1 MLLREFFA
9 EEAIALD
16 LRGATKEDV
25 LRELI
30 RLLKLDE
37 KSEGTL
43 LKKLQQREELGSTG
57 IERGFAIPHARSLVV
72 NKLRVAFGRK
82 ASGLDYKSI
91 DGKPAQ
97 FFFLIVA
104 PPLEVSNQYLPV
116 LGKIATFAKDPEVPK
131 KLMDM
136 KSAGEFL
143 RLIEQKGV

>member
-1 MLLREFFA
+1 MLLREFFSDD
-9 EEAIALD
+9 AISLD
-16 LRGATKEDV
+16 LKGESKDEI
-25 LRELI
+25 LREMI
-30 RLLKLDE
+30 RLLRLDE

-72 NKLRVAFGRK
+72 SKLRVAFGRK
-82 ASGLDYKSI
+82 ASGVDYKTI

-116 LGKIATFAKDPEVPK
+116 LGKIATFAKDAEVPK
-131 KLMDM
+131 KLLALESPAD
-136 KSAGEFL
+136 FL
-143 RLIEQKGV
+143 QLIADKGL